1 MSSASRA
8 QRSASMSALDFT
20 KPIALTGLFK
30 TNIHSYLR
38 GKGATIQPCISLRGQ
53 LLTGFAAV
61 GGKPVST
68 TALYRLA
75 KAKGVPIFSE
85 ADAYAGAPTQLLVD
99 KYKPR
104 VLADV
109 IGHAE
114 QIRVL
119 REWLAGGEGAAPAA
133 LITGPP
139 GIGKT
144 TVAHLVAAEAGYRV
158 VEYNASD
165 VRSAAAVATVLGG
178 GGASLTQKELVIMDE
193 VDGMSGSDRGGIGA
207 LAEYIK
213 KGLGR
218 RLICIANERS
228 APKMRPLLNC
238 CLDVPFSRPAKTII
252 ARSLAAITAKEGIAI
267 PPAKIQEMCEQG
279 GNDIRAILNTL
290 QFTGA
295 TAATTSKEVTLNMFS
310 ATLKLYGYE
319 GRSASIDDAL
329 RFVSADYMMVPL
341 MVAEGAAA
349 AAAGD
354 IAAAAAAAERS
365 SFGDMLERRLVR
377 RQEWSLLPDY
387 MTNTVA
393 VSRLVPGA
401 APPAFPI
408 WLGKNS
414 VARRRRAQLDGLGS
428 RSGLGAEAK
437 RLDLLPGVAELVRGA
452 VASQD
457 AKEVVAL
464 LGRCRLSRNDFFEAV
479 QEIVLDPVAVPTKLK
494 SAITREA
501 TAQAAA
507 AAGKSKKRGKAA
519 AASKVKPVQLVLPP
533 EHAEAEEQEAD
544 DSGDEVGQDSY
555 M

>member
-1 MSSASRA
+1 MAL
-8 QRSASMSALDFT
+8 SALDFT

-30 TNIHSYLR
+30 TNIRAYLK
-38 GKGATIQPCISLRGQ
+38 GKGATVQPCISLRGQ
-53 LLTGFAAV
+53 LLTGFAAKD
-61 GGKPVST
+61 GTPVST

-75 KAKGVPIFSE
+75 QAKGVPIFSE
-85 ADAYAGAPTQLLVD
+85 KDAYVGAPTQLLVD

-104 VLADV
+104 TLADV
-109 IGHAE
+109 IGHTE
-114 QIRVL
+114 QIRAL
-119 REWLAGGEGAAPAA
+119 RDWLATGTATAA

-144 TVAHLVAAEAGYRV
+144 TVAHLIAAEAGYRV

-165 VRSAAAVATVLGG
+165 VRSASAVTTVLGG
-178 GGASLTQKELVIMDE
+178 GGGGLTQKELVIMDE

-207 LAEYIK
+207 LADYIK
-213 KGLGR
+213 KGDGR

-252 ARSLAAITAKEGIAI
+252 ARSLATIAAKEGIAI
-267 PPAKIQEMCEQG
+267 PPSKVQEMCEQG

-295 TAATTSKEVTLNMFS
+295 RATTSKEVTLNMFS

-319 GRSASIDDAL
+319 GRSASLDDAL
-329 RFVSADYMMVPL
+329 RFVSTDYMMVPL

-349 AAAGD
+349 AAAGNMD
-354 IAAAAAAAERS
+354 AAAAAAERA

-377 RQEWSLLPDY
+377 HQEWSLLPDY

-393 VSRLVPGA
+393 ISRLVPGA

-414 VARRRRAQLDGLGS
+414 VARRRQAQLGGLGS
-428 RSGLGAEAK
+428 RSRLGAEAK
-437 RLDLLPGVAELVRGA
+437 RLDLLPGVTELIRNA
-452 VASQD
+452 VAGGD

-464 LGRCRLSRNDFFEAV
+464 LRRCRLSRDDFFEAV
-479 QEIVLDPVAVPTKLK
+479 QDIVLDPVAVPTKLK
-494 SAITREA
+494 GAITREA
-501 TAQAAA
+501 TAQA

-519 AASKVKPVQLVLPP
+519 ATATKAKPVQIAALPP
-533 EHAEAEEQEAD
+533 EPENEDAD
-544 DSGDEVGQDSY
+544 SAADSDDEVGQDSY
-555 M
+555 I